1 MSISSTNLSG
11 NNVTA
16 FNRHRRLAAQRAR
29 AEAEA
34 EAQRAKRV
42 EQKPKKRETK
52 PVKPEVEAPKSELVS
67 HEPFSDAADAAVDS
81 EPEDGE

>member
-1 MSISSTNLSG
+1 MSVSSANLSG

-16 FNRHRRLAAQRAR
+16 FNRHRRLAAERAR

-34 EAQRAKRV
+34 RKAKRV